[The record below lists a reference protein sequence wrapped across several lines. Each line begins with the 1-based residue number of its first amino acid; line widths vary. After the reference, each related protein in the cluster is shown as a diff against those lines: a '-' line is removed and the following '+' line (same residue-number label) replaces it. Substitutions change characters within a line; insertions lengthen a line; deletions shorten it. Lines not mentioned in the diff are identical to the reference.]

1 MRSWNLVSNY
11 GHHVGQTALIDDRR
25 QASPLKMLALRI
37 EGVWQRH
44 CTDVPACHIGT
55 TRAGVSFDSGKADT
69 GHIEETIYSSC
80 IHAACICPPPKHE
93 SGLNSPTLRYQWP
106 EVVIVL
112 PKKEA
117 ATWAESNQV
126 GVYASVDLGPVGTLD
141 LIVEKDFAC
150 LDVSD
155 ADNLDTFSNPN
166 AGIC

>member
-1 MRSWNLVSNY
+1 MK
-11 GHHVGQTALIDDRR
+11 LI
-25 QASPLKMLALRI
+25 
-37 EGVWQRH
+37 
-44 CTDVPACHIGT
+44 
-55 TRAGVSFDSGKADT
+55 DT
-69 GHIEETIYSSC
+69 GHIEETIYFSSKEQSRLTY
-80 IHAACICPPPKHE
+80 ALEHE

-150 LDVSD
+150 LDLSD
-155 ADNLDTFSNPN
+155 ADNLDTFPNPN